1 MRGITGRNA
10 GVTVPDVTQTF
21 LSVMA
26 RPFPVVLVLPFM
38 RILLFWC
45 ALLLSKG
52 FAAES
57 APRNA
62 PSPTPITFNTAF
74 ESASLGPIEQV
85 GETEYRLHLKGQ
97 QDARGRNRQATWFYF
112 RMDNVAGRA
121 LTLRLTS
128 MKGEYNERP
137 SSGPGG
143 AWYRPVFSED
153 GRTWQHFSEAAYDA
167 AKDELTL
174 QFTPRKDT
182 VWLAHT
188 PPYSY
193 TRLQQLLEEIRPSPH
208 ARMEVIGTSVLG
220 RPLHRVTVT
229 NWARPDAAKKVIW
242 MQARQHAWETG
253 TSFLLEGAL
262 RFVLSEDPV
271 AVRLRDENVICFVP
285 MINPDSVARGDVRF
299 NANGYDPN
307 RQWNLVDL
315 RDPVW
320 LERNPELWFVKQA
333 LLAQHARQPIAFALN
348 LHNTEMNEYLE
359 TNVDA
364 EPEQSR
370 LHRFFDLAVARTTFD
385 PSRPKLTVTPI
396 TPATVF
402 FTTNSIWRE
411 ARIPMMLLEQ
421 RTGPS
426 RKLGHIATT
435 EERVQLGR
443 DLIALMAEVVR

>member
-1 MRGITGRNA
+1 M
-10 GVTVPDVTQTF
+10 
-21 LSVMA
+21 
-26 RPFPVVLVLPFM
+26 
-38 RILLFWC
+38 
-45 ALLLSKG
+45 LLSTG
-52 FAAES
+52 IAAETT
-57 APRNA
+57 ATN
-62 PSPTPITFNTAF
+62 PSQPTAITFNTAF
-74 ESASLGPIEQV
+74 ESGSLGPVEQV
-85 GETEYRLHLKGQ
+85 SETEYRLHLKGQ
-97 QDARGRNRQATWFYF
+97 QDARGRNRQATWFF
-112 RMDNVAGRA
+112 VRLDNIAGRA

-137 SSGPGG
+137 SNGPGG
-143 AWYRPVFSED
+143 TWYRPVFSED
-153 GRTWQHFSEAAYDA
+153 GRIWQHFPDAVYDA

-174 QFTPRKDT
+174 QLNSRRGS

-188 PPYSY
+188 PPYTY
-193 TRLQQLLEEIRPSPH
+193 TRLQQLLEEVRPSPH
-208 ARMEVIGTSVLG
+208 ARIEVIGASVLG
-220 RPLHRVTVT
+220 RPLQRVTVT
-229 NWARPDAAKKVIW
+229 NWARPDTDKKVLW
-242 MQARQHAWETG
+242 MQARQHAWESG
-253 TSFLLEGAL
+253 TSFLLEGVL
-262 RFVLSEDPV
+262 RFVLSDDP
-271 AVRLRDENVICFVP
+271 AAAKLRDENIICFVP

-315 RDPVW
+315 RDPAW
-320 LERNPELWFVKQA
+320 LDRNPELWYVKQA

-359 TNVDA
+359 TNVDS

-370 LHRFFDLAVARTTFD
+370 LHRFFELATTRTTFD

-435 EERVQLGR
+435 EERMQLGR